1 MSENNLVYSIQR
13 TYIINPLTTSNGFAL
28 TCSQRIDVPV
38 IEPVAHVQAV
48 GYDVPL
54 TVVPCVEL
62 KMIGVSLEGLNLVF
76 ETNEGAT
83 VLPVKI
89 DPGSEGLLKNPYI
102 DERWVLALP
111 RGTTGIKSCKV
122 IIGENEDGITHNF
135 TFGIMPPPYNY
146 DNALFGYLSNG
157 VQNNGESISG
167 VYQTVLKAFGKLQNG
182 LYDLQVQ
189 ESIFP
194 TTSTPIPEKRNLSM
208 IKFRVTNKTGAK
220 ASLELEFIYRKVDNS
235 KGNEIFALPIADG
248 DNSVVIDIDKGTIT
262 TISDSTAETFMLSF
276 SPKYDGHVITALNK
290 ASITGD
296 TTLRR
301 IDYIYYLNQFIMP
314 QG

>member
-1 MSENNLVYSIQR
+1 MSENKLLYSIQR
-13 TYIINPLTTSNGFAL
+13 TYILNIVFLSNGLAL
-28 TCSQRIDVPV
+28 TCNQRIDVPV
-38 IEPVAHVQAV
+38 IEPVANVQAV

-62 KMIGVSLEGLNLVF
+62 KIIGASLEGCNLVF
-76 ETNEGAT
+76 ETNEGET

-89 DPGSEGLLKNPYI
+89 DSGSQVLLKNPYI

-122 IIGENEDGITHNF
+122 IEGEYTIQHNF

-146 DNALFGYLSNG
+146 DNALFGYLSYG

-167 VYQTVLKAFGKLQNG
+167 VYHAVSKAFVELQQG
-182 LYDLQVQ
+182 FYELQVQ
-189 ESIFP
+189 DSTFP
-194 TTSTPIPEKRNLSM
+194 TTSTPIPENRNLSM

-220 ASLELEFIYRKVDNS
+220 ASLELEFTYRQADNS
-235 KGNEIFALPIADG
+235 KGNDIFALPIADG
-248 DNSVVIDIDKGTIT
+248 DNSVEIDIDKGTIT
-262 TISDSTAETFMLSF
+262 TISDSTAEPFMISF
-276 SPKYDGHVITALNK
+276 PPKTDGHAITALNK

-296 TTLRR
+296 TTLRL
-301 IDYIYYLNQFIMP
+301 INYNYYFKPSLIP

>member
-1 MSENNLVYSIQR
+1 MSENILIYSIQK
-13 TYIINPLTTSNGFAL
+13 TYILNIVLTSNALAL
-28 TCSQRIDVPV
+28 TCNQRIDVPV
-38 IEPVAHVQAV
+38 IEPVTHVEAV

-62 KMIGVSLEGLNLVF
+62 KMIGVPLDPLSLVF

-89 DPGSEGLLKNPYI
+89 DSGSQGLLKNPYI
-102 DERWVLALP
+102 DERWVLFLP

-122 IIGENEDGITHNF
+122 NNSGDPMQHNF

-146 DNALFGYLSNG
+146 DNALFGYLSYG
-157 VQNNGESISG
+157 VQYNVESISG
-167 VYQTVLKAFGKLQNG
+167 LYHTVLAAFGKLKQG
-182 LYDLQVQ
+182 LYELQV
-189 ESIFP
+189 EDSTFP

-208 IKFRVTNKTGAK
+208 IKFRVTNRTGAK
-220 ASLELEFIYRKVDNS
+220 ASLELEFTYRRSDNS
-235 KGNEIFALPIADG
+235 KGNDIFALPIADG
-248 DNSVVIDIDKGTIT
+248 DNSVEIDIDKGTIT
-262 TISDSTAETFMLSF
+262 TISDSTAEPFVFSF
-276 SPKYDGHVITALNK
+276 PPKTDGHVITALNK

-296 TTLRR
+296 TATRNV
-301 IDYIYYLNQFIMP
+301 IYNYYLKPSLIP